1 MPSYILRCVHSK
13 NRNCFLG
20 INPRT
25 FNNNIRHALEFKV
38 SIVKL
43 NLGNDQFLYF
53 STFADYT
60 LNEGQFSL
68 NGFFAMKINIQKDR
82 FYEID
87 EQNESVEC
95 RSVTFCPVS
104 VDDWEILQNNTEIT
118 EEVFLNQIR
127 ILSLHMSFP
136 IWISGLCILLR
147 VVQIEPCDNIPFSVI
162 SSSTRVTVIPEFR
175 EQSII
180 QPEPTSSSSSL
191 PANIDIKNS
200 LSLKN
205 LVRSIGT
212 FVYSSL
218 PNSPMKIF
226 NESEKKSIDVQT
238 KSKLALVPG
247 RNRRIYRVEIDETT
261 LINPTIARINR
272 SDWSL
277 NDDDGTG
284 WPDIFVAK
292 VTVYRSSKE
301 IKSLTL
307 DSTASTILPEHISKI
322 YFLLIQLTNDNICR
336 QKHIKLNQTFA
347 SLNCIRSTDKLI
359 VCNTTRPPRNQ
370 TKIEFI
376 SNQWYGPTLLLQ
388 HYFHNWI
395 RKYLN
400 NDQPILITDG
410 CFIKFDN
417 ICYNIHLTSEDQ
429 PIINDNPIYI
439 AINEETIGQHTIT
452 VDERKEWNFNEIEIF
467 RSTPIVESFI
477 NQQEPSLALINNVD
491 RLLQILELQLQIDL
505 KKSSWNNYLLKN
517 VIITGRSGSGK
528 KTIIGECCQR
538 LWNKHLIYYKF
549 VDCLSFKGRK
559 LDNIITSISQIID
572 ELIFRQPSI
581 LILDHFDDLFTNETT
596 ITDAN
601 IILATQKLSLSVREL
616 FHRTQQ
622 IHTQFI
628 IISIAKHITNIH
640 RQFTEETPLF
650 YSQILTIE
658 PLNTTQRT
666 SIIKQLIE
674 NKKQT
679 ITESLL
685 HYIVNRTESFVIKD
699 LYTLIDNALLHS
711 WMSFEDRQLSNI
723 DFDYAFNEFKP
734 INVKLLDDDTKKS
747 NRTILHW
754 SDIGGM
760 DDLKQELIQTVQW
773 RFQHSNYFSNAPIR
787 LISGVLLYGPS
798 GCGKTLVAQTLA
810 NECKVNFLQVKG
822 PELLNKY
829 VGSSEQNIRD
839 LFNRARSVTPCIIL
853 FDEFEA
859 LVPRR
864 GRDSAGVTD
873 RVVNQLLTELD
884 GVESLG
890 DIVVIAATSRP
901 DLIDPALL
909 RPGRLDKHLYIG
921 FPTKSDII
929 SILKIWTKKI
939 HLSDDIKFDD
949 ETIISHC
956 EMYTGADI
964 KALTYNAQLA
974 AFEEYQTKQAIIIHK
989 HHFISAMKQ
998 TPYSIPVH
1006 MRNANEHFYRNWRKP
1021 IAIHQQT
1028 TSLA

>member
-1 MPSYILRCVHSK
+1 MPSHILRCVHSK

-25 FNNNIRHALEFKV
+25 FNNNARHALDFKV
-38 SIVKL
+38 STVRL
-43 NLGNDQFLYF
+43 NLGNDRYLYF
-53 STFADYT
+53 STIADYT

-68 NGFFAMKINIQKDR
+68 NGFFAMKIDVQTDQ
-82 FYEID
+82 FYEMD
-87 EQNESVEC
+87 ELNESVEC
-95 RSVTFCPVS
+95 QSVTFCPLS

-118 EEVFLNQIR
+118 EDVFLNQIR
-127 ILSLHMSFP
+127 ILSLHVMFP

-147 VVQIEPCDNIPFSVI
+147 VVQIEPSDNISFSVI
-162 SSSTRVTVIPEFR
+162 SASTRVTVVPEFR
-175 EQSII
+175 EQSTAI
-180 QPEPTSSSSSL
+180 QPESDSSL
-191 PANIDIKNS
+191 PSNLEIKQS
-200 LSLKN
+200 LSLKSF
-205 LVRSIGT
+205 VRSIGT
-212 FVYSSL
+212 LVYSSL

-226 NESEKKSIDVQT
+226 NETEKKTIDLQS

-247 RNRRIYRVEIDETT
+247 RHRRIYRVELDETT

-272 SDWSL
+272 SDWSSD
-277 NDDDGTG
+277 DDDGTG
-284 WPDIFVAK
+284 WPNVFVAK

-301 IKSLTL
+301 IKSLPL
-307 DSTASTILPEHISKI
+307 EPTAASLPEHISKT
-322 YFLLIQLTNDNICR
+322 YFLLIQLANDNVCR
-336 QKHIKLNQTFA
+336 QKHIKLNHLFA
-347 SLNCIRSTDKLI
+347 SMNCIRSTDKI
-359 VCNTTRPPRNQ
+359 IACNTTRRPRNR

-376 SNQWYGPTLLLQ
+376 SNLWNGPTLLLQ
-388 HYFHNWI
+388 HHFHNWI
-395 RKYLN
+395 RKSLT

-410 CFIKFDN
+410 CIIKLEDVY
-417 ICYNIHLTSEDQ
+417 YNIHLSSEDE
-429 PIINDNPIYI
+429 PIINDGPMYV
-439 AINEETIGQHTIT
+439 AINEETIGQHAIA
-452 VDERKEWNFNEIEIF
+452 VDEQKEWNFNEIETF
-467 RSTPIVESFI
+467 RSTPIIENFLI
-477 NQQEPSLALINNVD
+477 LQEQSLALSNYID
-491 RLLQILELQLQIDL
+491 RLLRILELQLQINI
-505 KKSSWNNYLLKN
+505 KTSSWNDYLFKN

-528 KTIIGECCQR
+528 KTVVGECCQR
-538 LWNKHLIYYKF
+538 LWNKHLVYYKF

-559 LDNIITSISQIID
+559 LDNVVISISQIID
-572 ELIFRQPSI
+572 EVVFRQPSI
-581 LILDHFDDLFTNETT
+581 LILDHFDDLFPNETT

-616 FHRTQQ
+616 FNRAQQ
-622 IHTQFI
+622 IHKQFI
-628 IISIAKHITNIH
+628 IIPIVKQITSIH

-650 YSQILTIE
+650 CSQILTIE
-658 PLNTTQRT
+658 PLNAVQRT
-666 SIIKQLIE
+666 AIIKQVIE
-674 NKKQT
+674 NKRQT
-679 ITESLL
+679 ISETLL
-685 HYIVNRTESFVIKD
+685 QYIVNRTESFVVKD
-699 LYTLIDNALLHS
+699 LFTLIDNALLHS
-711 WMSFEDRQLSNI
+711 WMSFDDRQLENI
-723 DFDYAFNEFKP
+723 DFDYAFDEFKP
-734 INVKLLDDDTKKS
+734 INVKILDDDTKKT
-747 NRTILHW
+747 NRSAFHW
-754 SDIGGM
+754 TDIGGM
-760 DDLKQELIQTVQW
+760 EDIKQELIQTVQW
-773 RFQHSNYFSNAPIR
+773 RFQRSNYFSNAPIR

-798 GCGKTLVAQTLA
+798 GCGKTLIAQTLA

-939 HLSDDIKFDD
+939 HLSDDVKFDD
-949 ETIISHC
+949 ETILSHC

-964 KALTYNAQLA
+964 KALIYNAQLT
-974 AFEEYQTKQAIIIHK
+974 AFDENESEKTITIHRN
-989 HHFISAMKQ
+989 HFVSAMKQ

-1021 IAIHQQT
+1021 IIVDRQT

>member
-1 MPSYILRCVHSK
+1 MPSHILRCIHSK

-25 FNNNIRHALEFKV
+25 FNSNVRNALDFKV

-43 NLGNDQFLYF
+43 NMGDNQCMYF

-60 LNEGQFSL
+60 LTEGQFSI
-68 NGFFAMKINIQKDR
+68 NGFFAMKINIQKDQ

-87 EQNESVEC
+87 EQDESIDC
-95 RSVTFCPVS
+95 QSVIFSPVS
-104 VDDWEILQNNTEIT
+104 VDDWEILQNNTEMT

-127 ILSLHMSFP
+127 ILSLNMIFP

-147 VVQIEPCDNIPFSVI
+147 VVQIEPNDNIDFSMI

-175 EQSII
+175 EQSIV
-180 QPEPTSSSSSL
+180 QPEQIPSL
-191 PANIDIKNS
+191 PSDAFIEPSK
-200 LSLKN
+200 SLKS
-205 LVRSIGT
+205 VIRSIGK

-218 PNSPMKIF
+218 PNSPMISF
-226 NESEKKSIDVQT
+226 SEPKKTSSDLQS

-247 RNRRIYRVEIDETT
+247 RHRQIFRVEIDETT
-261 LINPTIARINR
+261 SINPTIARINR
-272 SDWSL
+272 SDWSSD
-277 NDDDGTG
+277 DDDGTG
-284 WPDIFVAK
+284 WPNIFVAK
-292 VTVYRSSKE
+292 ITVYRSSKE
-301 IKSLTL
+301 IKSLTS
-307 DSTASTILPEHISKI
+307 DTLPEHIPKT
-322 YFLLIQLTNDNICR
+322 YFLLIQLTNDNNCR
-336 QKHIKLNQTFA
+336 SKHIKLNHSFA
-347 SLNCIRSTDKLI
+347 SLNCIHPTDKII
-359 VCNTTRPPRNQ
+359 VCNTTRRPRNR
-370 TKIEFI
+370 TRMEFI
-376 SNQWYGPTLLLQ
+376 SNQGNEPILLLQ
-388 HYFHNWI
+388 HYFRVWI
-395 RKYLN
+395 RQCLN
-400 NDQPILITDG
+400 NDQPILITHE
-410 CFIKFDN
+410 CFVKLNN
-417 ICYNIHLTSEDQ
+417 IIYQIHLSAEDE
-429 PIINDNPIYI
+429 PVISDSPIYI
-439 AINEETIGQHTIT
+439 EINEETIGQHTFAL
-452 VDERKEWNFNEIEIF
+452 EEKKEWKFNEIEAY
-467 RSTPIVESFI
+467 RSKLIVESFI
-477 NQQEPSLALINNVD
+477 DQQEQSLALTNNID
-491 RLLQILELQLQIDL
+491 RLLQILELQLQIDI
-505 KKSSWNNYLLKN
+505 KKSSWNDYLLKN

-528 KTIIGECCQR
+528 KTIVGECCQR
-538 LWNKHLIYYKF
+538 LWNKHLIYYKL

-559 LDNIITSISQIID
+559 LDNIVTSFSQTID
-572 ELIFRQPSI
+572 EMIFRQPSI
-581 LILDHFDDLFTNETT
+581 LILDHFDDLFPNETA

-601 IILATQKLSLSVREL
+601 IILATQKLSLSIREL
-616 FHRTQQ
+616 FNRTQQ
-622 IHTQFI
+622 IHKQFI
-628 IISIAKHITNIH
+628 IIPIVKQITNIH

-650 YSQILTIE
+650 ASQILTIE
-658 PLNTTQRT
+658 PLNIIQRT

-679 ITESLL
+679 ISETLL
-685 HYIVNRTESFVIKD
+685 HSIVNRTESFVIKD

-723 DFDYAFNEFKP
+723 DFDYAFDEFKP
-734 INVKLLDDDTKKS
+734 ISVKLLDDDKKKTS
-747 NRTILHW
+747 QITLHW

-760 DDLKQELIQTVQW
+760 NDLKQELIQTVQW
-773 RFQHSNYFSNAPIR
+773 RFEHSNYFANAPIR

-798 GCGKTLVAQTLA
+798 GCGKTLLAQTLA
-810 NECKVNFLQVKG
+810 NECKVNFIQIKG

-909 RPGRLDKHLYIG
+909 RPGRLDKHLYVG
-921 FPTKSDII
+921 FPSKLDIV

-939 HLSDDIKFDD
+939 QLANNIKFED
-949 ETIISHC
+949 ETFLSHC

-964 KALTYNAQLA
+964 KALVYNAQLA
-974 AFEEYQTKQAIIIHK
+974 AFDEYQSKQSIIIHK
-989 HHFISAMKQ
+989 HHLMSAIKQ

-1006 MRNANEHFYRNWRKP
+1006 MRNANEHFYQNWRKP
-1021 IAIHQQT
+1021 IAIDRQT